1 LIQYAATPVI
11 IFGKILMLKVTH
23 VQRFK
28 TGLCKTCRSI
38 IMTSVATAGLLA
50 GSFSVANDAA
60 ITAVDIKSVGDGM
73 YQVSV
78 TLEHADTGW
87 DHYANRWDVLDQ
99 DGNVLGSRVLAHP
112 HVNEQPF
119 TRSLRVAIPESVKV
133 VTIVASDSVHGD
145 NEETVQVEVPE

>member
-1 LIQYAATPVI
+1 MH
-11 IFGKILMLKVTH
+11 KITH
-23 VQRFK
+23 VQLIK
-28 TGLCKTCRSI
+28 TGLSSTCRSV
-38 IMTSVATAGLLA
+38 IMASAVAAGLLA
-50 GSFSVANDAA
+50 GGFSIANDAA
-60 ITAVDIKSVGDGM
+60 ITEVDIKPAGDRM

-87 DHYANRWDVLDQ
+87 DHYANRWDVLDE

-119 TRSLRVAIPESVKV
+119 TRSLQVEIPESVKV

>member
-1 LIQYAATPVI
+1 MR
-11 IFGKILMLKVTH
+11 KITH
-23 VQRFK
+23 VQRI
-28 TGLCKTCRSI
+28 KTCLSSSCRKV
-38 IMTSVATAGLLA
+38 IMAAVAVAGLLA
-50 GSFSVANDAA
+50 GGFSIANDAA
-60 ITAVDIKSVGDGM
+60 ITAVDIKPVGNRM

-119 TRSLRVAIPESVKV
+119 TRSLRVEIPDSVKV

-145 NEETVQVEVPE
+145 NEETVKVEVPSDT

>member
-1 LIQYAATPVI
+1 MR
-11 IFGKILMLKVTH
+11 KITH
-23 VQRFK
+23 VQRI
-28 TGLCKTCRSI
+28 KTCLSSSCRKV
-38 IMTSVATAGLLA
+38 IMAVVAVAGLLA
-50 GSFSVANDAA
+50 GGFSIANDAA
-60 ITAVDIKSVGDGM
+60 ITAVDIKPVGDGM

-99 DGNVLGSRVLAHP
+99 EGNVLGSRVLAHP

-119 TRSLRVAIPESVKV
+119 TRSLRVEIPDSVKV

-145 NEETVQVEVPE
+145 NEETVKVEVPSDT

>member
-1 LIQYAATPVI
+1 MR
-11 IFGKILMLKVTH
+11 KITH
-23 VQRFK
+23 VQRI
-28 TGLCKTCRSI
+28 KTCLSSSCRKVI
-38 IMTSVATAGLLA
+38 TAAVAAAGLLA
-50 GSFSVANDAA
+50 GGFSIANDAA
-60 ITAVDIKSVGDGM
+60 ITAVDIKPVGDGM

-119 TRSLRVAIPESVKV
+119 TRSLRVEIPDSVKV

-145 NEETVQVEVPE
+145 NEETVKVEVPSDT

>member
-1 LIQYAATPVI
+1 MR
-11 IFGKILMLKVTH
+11 KITH
-23 VQRFK
+23 VQRI
-28 TGLCKTCRSI
+28 KTCLSGSCRKV
-38 IMTSVATAGLLA
+38 IMAVVAAAGLLA
-50 GSFSVANDAA
+50 GGFSIANDAA
-60 ITAVDIKSVGDGM
+60 ITAVDIKPVGNGM

-119 TRSLRVAIPESVKV
+119 TRSLRVEIPESVKV

-145 NEETVQVEVPE
+145 NEETVKVEVPSDT

>member
-1 LIQYAATPVI
+1 MISVTAAA
-11 IFGKILMLKVTH
+11 LL
-23 VQRFK
+23 
-28 TGLCKTCRSI
+28 TGGLSI
-38 IMTSVATAGLLA
+38 
-50 GSFSVANDAA
+50 ANDAA
-60 ITAVDIKSVGDGM
+60 ITAVDIKPVGDRM
-73 YQVSV
+73 FQVSV

-119 TRSLRVAIPESVKV
+119 TRSLRVEIPESVKV

-145 NEETVQVEVPE
+145 NEETVQVEVPG

>member
-1 LIQYAATPVI
+1 MR
-11 IFGKILMLKVTH
+11 KITH
-23 VQRFK
+23 VQRI
-28 TGLCKTCRSI
+28 KTCLSSSCRKVI
-38 IMTSVATAGLLA
+38 TAAVAAAGLLA
-50 GSFSVANDAA
+50 GGFSIANDAA
-60 ITAVDIKSVGDGM
+60 ITAVDIKPVGDGM

-99 DGNVLGSRVLAHP
+99 EGNVLGSRVLAHP

-119 TRSLRVAIPESVKV
+119 TRSLRVEIPDSVKV

-145 NEETVQVEVPE
+145 NEETVKVEVPSDT

>member
-1 LIQYAATPVI
+1 
-11 IFGKILMLKVTH
+11 MLKITH
-23 VQRFK
+23 VQRIK
-28 TGLCKTCRSI
+28 TSLSGTCRKILMISVTAAALLTGGLSI
-38 IMTSVATAGLLA
+38 
-50 GSFSVANDAA
+50 ANDAA
-60 ITAVDIKSVGDGM
+60 ITAVDIKPVGDRM
-73 YQVSV
+73 FQVSV

-119 TRSLRVAIPESVKV
+119 TRSLRVEIPESVKV

-145 NEETVQVEVPE
+145 NEETVQVEVPG